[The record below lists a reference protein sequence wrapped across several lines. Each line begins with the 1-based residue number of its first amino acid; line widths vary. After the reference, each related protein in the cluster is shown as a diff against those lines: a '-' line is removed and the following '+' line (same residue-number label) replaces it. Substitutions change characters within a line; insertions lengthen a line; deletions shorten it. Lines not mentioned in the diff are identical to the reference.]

1 MRWVVGKKEK
11 EMFWSFVDSVREE
24 KRTPLG
30 FLFIELVMN
39 LKDGENKS
47 TEM

>member
-1 MRWVVGKKEK
+1 MGKKEK
-11 EMFWSFVDSVREE
+11 QMFCSFADEVREE
-24 KRTPLG
+24 KRTPLC

-39 LKDGENKS
+39 HKDGENKS